1 MALTCKNCGGNIS
14 LDPNANLIICEY
26 CGAKQALADILVN
39 GSDNLICNGLS
50 ISSLNT
56 YKRAV
61 SMMSSARTEN
71 SFLSAASVFD
81 EIHDVLDAND
91 LAKKCRDE
99 ADKLKTERLYN
110 TAIANMK
117 SNDPRIIEDAIMAF
131 QSLGDYKDAA
141 TKIEE
146 CMPLL
151 NAAKA
156 AYQEKLNTEAE
167 RRAKEEKLKQLYKEK
182 KDKINKIV
190 LYALIALSVIFLI
203 GRIQAYSRS
212 NIKITMSPDAEN
224 YLTESYNKYV
234 FHYDVNVKNKGLF
247 AVNYIAGEVII
258 EKDNEVLVDT
268 TFYFSSSSGA
278 LVRAKKHRKFGWEL
292 SVQSYDTARMLFLT
306 DFDDLDVKIKI
317 TEITYKNGKTKTY

>member
-1 MALTCKNCGGNIS
+1 MALTCKNCGGNIT
-14 LDPNANLIICEY
+14 LDPDANLIICEY
-26 CGAKQALADILVN
+26 CGAKQALSDILAN
-39 GSDNLICNGLS
+39 GTDCWICNDLS
-50 ISSLNT
+50 KNTLNT
-56 YKRAV
+56 YKRAH
-61 SMMSSARTEN
+61 SMISTAQTEN
-71 SFLSAASVFD
+71 AFLSAAKAFE
-81 EIHDVLDAND
+81 EIPDVLDANE
-91 LAKKCRDE
+91 LAKKCRE
-99 ADKLKTERLYN
+99 KAEEFKTERNYN

-117 SNDPRIIEDAIMAF
+117 SADPRRIEDAILSF
-131 QSLGDYKDAA
+131 QSLGEYKDSAA
-141 TKIEE
+141 KIEE

-156 AYQEKLNTEAE
+156 AYQEKLNAEAE
-167 RRAKEEKLKQLYKEK
+167 KRARDEKIKQLYQEK
-182 KDKINKIV
+182 KARIRKIV
-190 LYALIALSVIFLI
+190 LYALIVLSVIFLI

>member
-1 MALTCKNCGGNIS
+1 
-14 LDPNANLIICEY
+14 
-26 CGAKQALADILVN
+26 
-39 GSDNLICNGLS
+39 
-50 ISSLNT
+50 
-56 YKRAV
+56 
-61 SMMSSARTEN
+61 
-71 SFLSAASVFD
+71 
-81 EIHDVLDAND
+81 
-91 LAKKCRDE
+91 
-99 ADKLKTERLYN
+99 
-110 TAIANMK
+110 
-117 SNDPRIIEDAIMAF
+117 
-131 QSLGDYKDAA
+131 
-141 TKIEE
+141 
-146 CMPLL
+146 
-151 NAAKA
+151 
-156 AYQEKLNTEAE
+156 
-167 RRAKEEKLKQLYKEK
+167 
-182 KDKINKIV
+182 